1 MSGGVAYVLDVDGL
15 FAKRCNLSMVTLEKV
30 ESADKPAQVQHL
42 GQPDEAILRGLIE
55 KHVAYTGSEYAQELL
70 QNWTTTRGKFV
81 KVMPNEYK
89 RALAEMAIAA
99 QKQAA

>member
-1 MSGGVAYVLDVDGL
+1 
-15 FAKRCNLSMVTLEKV
+15 MVTLEKV

-70 QNWTTTRGKFV
+70 QNWATTRGKFV

>member
-1 MSGGVAYVLDVDGL
+1 VDGM

-30 ESADKPAQVQHL
+30 ESADKPTAVQHL
-42 GQPDEAILRGLIE
+42 GQPDEVILRGLIE
-55 KHVAYTGSEYAQELL
+55 KHVTYTGSEYAQALL
-70 QNWTTTRGKFV
+70 QNWASTRSKFV

-89 RALAEMAIAA
+89 RALAEMAAAA